1 MAYTAPTI
9 KDRVAAGDNKYTM
22 QTLSD
27 GKVLLTPAPDEVSEP
42 GTEINRALLQ
52 PLFDLAAAHDSNLAA
67 IFAELGILAP
77 YEDYW
82 WRTRQVSAGYT
93 LELAPA
99 SQISGAYYQE
109 SISHTSYTESF
120 YAILINEKIVDSD
133 GSYSDNGQQTIK
145 YASSITMDSSGNI
158 SLVNPTTVTV
168 NADTVESYQSTL
180 RGKYVSGLDQSE
192 NTIYKIG
199 QYATIS
205 EWTPNPMSYGS
216 YTRYKTRWGY
226 KASDV
231 SSLPAEVAKATY
243 SASTSDYSYLHNAES
258 DFYPHSGT
266 SNGVEYQYLGR
277 ISDFAPAAAPN
288 TIKYINVTSASW
300 SSDEYSIAMPCSRYL
315 LWAEYSSGVSGS
327 GFVGMVDDAY
337 LYGAVGETTYVKS
350 TQAKIGTITII
361 PTASGLT
368 LLCSSTVGP
377 SARLAYLP
385 LK

>member
-1 MAYTAPTI
+1 MAYTAPAI

-27 GKVLLTPAPDEVSEP
+27 GRVLLTPSPDEVEEA
-42 GTEINRALLQ
+42 GTEINKVLLQ
-52 PLFDLAAAHDSNLAA
+52 PLFNLAA
-67 IFAELGILAP
+67 SHDTTIEAMLAKLGGLAP

-93 LELAPA
+93 LELVPV

-109 SISHTSYTESF
+109 SITHTGYTESF

-133 GSYSDNGQQTIK
+133 GSYSNNGQQTIK
-145 YASSITMDSSGNI
+145 YASNVTMDSSGNI

-168 NADTVESYQSTL
+168 NADTVQSFQSTL

-205 EWTPNPMSYGS
+205 EWTPNPMSFGS
-216 YTRYKTRWGY
+216 YTRHRTRWGY
-226 KASDV
+226 KANDV
-231 SSLPAEVAKATY
+231 SSLPAEVIKATY
-243 SASTSDYSYLHNAES
+243 SASTSDYSYLHNAAS

-277 ISDFAPAAAPN
+277 IFEFSPPLAPN
-288 TIKYINVTSASW
+288 TVKTISITSASW
-300 SSDEYSIAMPCSRYL
+300 SNKTYNIQIPCKRYL
-315 LWAEYSSGVSGS
+315 LWTMDSGNV
-327 GFVGMVDDAY
+327 GFWGLVDSTKLYGMVKATMYAGD
-337 LYGAVGETTYVKS
+337 TYATAGNIVVTPQS
-350 TQAKIGTITII
+350 TGLKITHSQSTG
-361 PTASGLT
+361 PTAT
-368 LLCSSTVGP
+368 I
-377 SARLAYLP
+377 AYLP
-385 LK
+385 LS